1 MSPTRVE
8 ARRQR
13 EREIVDATRALFD
26 ERGIQDAPIEE
37 IARAVG
43 INKALIYRHFASKE
57 ELFVMTITRYLE
69 ELDGRLREIPEDLEA
84 VEQFR
89 LAGEAYIGFM
99 LQYPAFLDCAL
110 MLMRRPFSDLV
121 GEVSQGILLR
131 LGQAMA
137 ACLSR
142 ISRIL
147 KLGAE
152 QGVFRIE
159 DPDYTANHLY
169 AQALGAMHLARVRT
183 GVRELS
189 GTTGIPEPFPIDPKR
204 VGRVVM
210 AVAFATVM
218 TPEAAEAAATNG
230 GSSHGGASNGG
241 SSAAAPNGGSSA
253 AAPNGGSSAAAPK
266 PTNGRGS

>member
-1 MSPTRVE
+1 MAPTRLE

-26 ERGIQDAPIEE
+26 ERGMQDAPIEE

-57 ELFVMTITRYLE
+57 ELFVLTITRYLE
-69 ELDGRLREIPEDLEA
+69 ELDGRFREIPEDLDPLA
-84 VEQFR
+84 QFKA
-89 LAGEAYIGFM
+89 AGEAFIDFM
-99 LQYPAFLDCAL
+99 LEYPAFLDCAL
-110 MLMRRPFSDLV
+110 MLMRRPFADLV

-137 ACLSR
+137 ATLSR
-142 ISRIL
+142 TSRIL
-147 KLGAE
+147 KAGAE
-152 QGVFRIE
+152 QGVFRVE

-183 GVRELS
+183 GVRELQ
-189 GTTGIPEPFPIDPKR
+189 GATGIPEPFPIDPKR

-210 AVAFATVM
+210 AVAFATVLA
-218 TPEAAEAAATNG
+218 PGAAEAAATNG
-230 GSSHGGASNGG
+230 GSSATS
-241 SSAAAPNGGSSA
+241 
-253 AAPNGGSSAAAPK
+253 K
-266 PTNGRGS
+266 